1 MSTRATFLTGST
13 ALVVIAA
20 GAGVH
25 SFAVAADAPAPQKM
39 TALGDWLRMLPDGTV
54 EMYTDKVEVGMGV
67 PTGFAQFVADEL
79 DVPFDH
85 VRPMLGDTSETVNA
99 GGVGG
104 SFSTFAGNFAIRNAA
119 AEMRSILVNAAA
131 ARLGVPAAQLYV
143 LDGVIQVP
151 GEPSKSLR
159 YSDVLGV
166 LTPDPTFPQTGD
178 AFFTSLK
185 VPATPKA
192 WADYKIA
199 GQPLPRK
206 DAAGKAFGFYPYV
219 VNVRPPGMVHG
230 RFVYPPAIGA
240 TLVTVDDSSIHG
252 IGDARAIR
260 VGNFVGVV
268 ATHEW
273 DAIRAVRALKTT
285 WTGASTTLPKQDAL
299 PDYMWTQ
306 PSIKQSV
313 AKGGDVDSTIGNAPV
328 QATYFW
334 PFQSHA
340 NMGPGC
346 TVVDVRSDGVT
357 VWSGTQKTHALRQ
370 GMSKLLNLPLEKVRV
385 VWASDAGSYGRGG
398 LEESGA
404 AAAFLSRAIDR
415 PVRVQ
420 SMRADNTQWGT
431 KAPAM
436 AGKLRANLT
445 NGSIV
450 SFDAVIRQFNGNEIL
465 SQPSVAGSFLAGQ
478 MAGFPNDAV
487 VYEFGQYGEASAK
500 YEIPN
505 YRSSAELVAPFSPG
519 NSPLRTT
526 HMRDPEGPGTTFIIE
541 SFIDELAAHA
551 GVDAIAFRSKHLK
564 DPRHLEALQHVASAA
579 GWDSRVS
586 GAAKRTG
593 ANGELIG
600 RGVAFAT
607 RGATIVAT
615 VAEVGVQPKTGVVR
629 VQRLICAHDCGF
641 VVNPKSLQGTIE
653 ANLIQSMSRA
663 IFEEVK
669 FDDRN
674 VTSVDWASYPVAK
687 MHDIPDE
694 VKVVMINR
702 VTVAPGGAG
711 EPSSRP
717 TAAAIANAVFDATG
731 VRVRTAPMTPKNV
744 LAALRAGKATS

>member
-1 MSTRATFLTGST
+1 MSTRVTFLTGTT

-20 GAGVH
+20 GAGVG

-39 TALGDWLRMLPDGTV
+39 TSLGDWLRMLPDGTV

-85 VRPMLGDTSETVNA
+85 VRPMLGDTSETVSA

-131 ARLGVPAAQLYV
+131 ARLGVPVSQLSV
-143 LDGVIQVP
+143 RDGVIQVA
-151 GEPSKSLR
+151 GDPSKSLR

-178 AFFTSLK
+178 AFFTSLT
-185 VPATPKA
+185 VPAKPKA
-192 WADYKIA
+192 WQDYKIA
-199 GQPLPRK
+199 GSPLPRK
-206 DAAGKAFGFYPYV
+206 DAAPKAFGRYPYV

-230 RFVYPPAIGA
+230 RFVYPPSIGA
-240 TLVTVDDSSIHG
+240 TLVSVDDSTIRG
-252 IGDARAIR
+252 IGDARAVR

-273 DAIRAVRALKTT
+273 DAIRAVHALKTT
-285 WTGASTTLPKQDAL
+285 WTGASTTLPKQNTL
-299 PDYMWTQ
+299 PDYMWSQ

-313 AKGGDVDSTIGNAPV
+313 AKGGDVDATIGNAPV

-357 VWSGTQKTHALRQ
+357 VWSGTQKTHALQ
-370 GMSKLLNLPLEKVRV
+370 LGMSKLLKLPLEAVRV

-420 SMRADNTQWGT
+420 SMRADNTQWGN

-436 AGKLRANLT
+436 AGRLRANLT

-450 SFDAVIRQFNGNEIL
+450 AFDAVIRQFNGNEIL

-487 VYEFGQYGEASAK
+487 VYEFGQYGDGSAK

-505 YRSSAELVAPFSPG
+505 YRSSAEVVAPFTAG
-519 NSPLRTT
+519 NSPLRTA

-551 GVDAIAFRSKHLK
+551 GIDAIAFRSKHLK
-564 DPRHLEALQHVASAA
+564 DPRHLEALQHVASAS

-586 GAAKRTG
+586 GSVKRSG

-607 RGATIVAT
+607 RGATIIAT

-629 VQRLICAHDCGF
+629 VRRLVCAHDCGF

-663 IFEEVK
+663 IYEEVT
-669 FDDRN
+669 FDDHN
-674 VTSVDWASYPVAK
+674 VTSVDWATYPVAK
-687 MHDIPDE
+687 MRDIPDE

-702 VTVAPGGAG
+702 PTVAPGGAG

-744 LAALRAGKATS
+744 LAALRA